1 VRFSRASLRNLAK
14 KAEKKREIFQGSG
27 RADDNNIN
35 ERAKIKKFAVYTC
48 QKFYYCMPN
57 R

>member
-1 VRFSRASLRNLAK
+1 MLFLNASLENLVK
-14 KAEKKREIFQGSG
+14 KSEKKRDFFQGSG

-48 QKFYYCMPN
+48 QKFYYCM
-57 R
+57 RDR

>member
-1 VRFSRASLRNLAK
+1 LRFSCATLRNLAK
-14 KAEKKREIFQGSG
+14 KAEKNREFFQGSG

-48 QKFYYCMPN
+48 QKFYYCMPD